1 MAIHNMTISSIRP
14 LCELVALR
22 NALPAKTQQKLALNK
37 EQPFREEADVLVI
50 TSPVWQWYA
59 STIPRKE
66 ES

>member
-50 TSPVWQWYA
+50 TSPV
-59 STIPRKE
+59 
-66 ES
+66 